1 MKMTEQIDPKDEI
14 RRLMN
19 LPKAYF
25 GTVADRDG
33 SKYPFVSLVVPAIDG
48 DGQPLLLL
56 SDLSDH
62 VKNLQGESKASLLFD
77 GTAGRDEPLTGPR
90 VTLLGEVAVTEAA
103 VDRDAY
109 VARHP
114 TADLYAGFKDFRFY
128 RFKVR
133 EALLVAGFG
142 RIHRLAGDDLPFRHP
157 RA

>member
-1 MKMTEQIDPKDEI
+1 MAELLDLKDEI

-25 GTVADRDG
+25 GTMADRDG
-33 SKYPFVSLVVPAIDG
+33 NKYPFVSLVVPALDG
-48 DGQPLLLL
+48 GGCPLLLL

-90 VTLLGEVAVTEAA
+90 VTLLGEVSVTEAA
-103 VDRDAY
+103 ADREAY
-109 VARHP
+109 LARHP
-114 TADLYAGFKDFRFY
+114 SADLYAGFKDFRFY
-128 RFKVR
+128 RFTLR

-142 RIHRLAGDDLPFRHP
+142 RIHRLGAEDLAAR
-157 RA
+157 